1 MMPRPL
7 GVSFTR
13 RAATEI
19 AAAVAWWARNRL
31 AAPGAITDDI
41 NEAVGMLRAAPEIG
55 IPVPSA
61 RLSGV
66 RRIFLD
72 RIDYHLYYRVNAR
85 RSRIAVLALW
95 HARRRP
101 PRL

>member
-1 MMPRPL
+1 MTPRSL
-7 GVSFTR
+7 AVSFTR
-13 RAATEI
+13 RAAAEI
-19 AAAVAWWARNRL
+19 AAAVDWWAMNRP
-31 AAPGAITDDI
+31 AAPGAITDAI
-41 NEAVGMLRAAPEIG
+41 QEAVDMVRAAPEVG
-55 IPVPSA
+55 VLVPGA
-61 RLSGV
+61 RLSGI

-85 RSRIAVLALW
+85 RSRIAVLAFW